1 MIFDQ
6 EDYKAF
12 DPEIWEAVAKEEE
25 RQQHNIELKMSF
37 LKLSWQLKV
46 LF

>member
-12 DPEIWEAVAKEEE
+12 DLEIWEAVAKEEE
-25 RQQHNIELKMSF
+25 RPRGAGLGPY
-37 LKLSWQLKV
+37 
-46 LF
+46 